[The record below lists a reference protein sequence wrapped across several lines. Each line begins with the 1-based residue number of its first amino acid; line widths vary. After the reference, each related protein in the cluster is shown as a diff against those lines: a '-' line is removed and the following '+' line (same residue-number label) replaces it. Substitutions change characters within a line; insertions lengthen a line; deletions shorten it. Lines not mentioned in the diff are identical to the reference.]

1 MDQIRPL
8 QGKLLRQV
16 QRRRYNRLRSR
27 ERQATEVGVWQ
38 GYQSSFL
45 TKIADIESEEAQ
57 DLVDVAFVDEAEAL
71 ELREAWFGFTVFEVA
86 YPIVRH
92 VESWISRFFC
102 NLLANL
108 LDPTDGQVQ
117 SLAFRAETLTSYG
130 A

>member
-57 DLVDVAFVDEAEAL
+57 DLVA
-71 ELREAWFGFTVFEVA
+71 AWEGTT
-86 YPIVRH
+86 R
-92 VESWISRFFC
+92 C
-102 NLLANL
+102 
-108 LDPTDGQVQ
+108 
-117 SLAFRAETLTSYG
+117 
-130 A
+130 